1 MFEATA
7 PSTLRALAELELP
20 RVRQKLDEIAVRLA
34 GSQADADELVANAL
48 ALVGD
53 PARLPWDGSGDFAR
67 HMAFVMR
74 DVWIVEQSRAH
85 LGLDLRESLAAD
97 DPVALKVYDATCRG
111 LEAPAE
117 IAEALRAPLKEVEK
131 ALRRIVY
138 RAARIK
144 EKDDAALAKKRKP
157 RSVIGIGRPRT
168 GQDRS

>member
-7 PSTLRALAELELP
+7 PSTLRALAELERP

-34 GSQADADELVANAL
+34 GSQADADELVATAL

-74 DVWIVEQSRAH
+74 DVWIAEQSRAH

-111 LEAPAE
+111 LDAPAE

-144 EKDDAALAKKRKP
+144 ERDDAALARKRKP

>member
-7 PSTLRALAELELP
+7 PSTLRALAELAIP
-20 RVRQKLDEIAVRLA
+20 RVRQKLDELAVRLT
-34 GSQADADELVANAL
+34 GSETDADELVASAL
-48 ALVGD
+48 ALVCD
-53 PARLPWDGSGDFAR
+53 PARSPWDGSGEFTR
-67 HMAFVMR
+67 HMALAMR
-74 DVWIVEQSRAH
+74 DLWIAEHSRVH
-85 LGLDLRESLAAD
+85 LGLALRASLAAD

-117 IAEALRAPLKEVEK
+117 IAEALRAPVKEVDK

-144 EKDDAALAKKRKP
+144 EKDDAALAKRRKP

>member
-7 PSTLRALAELELP
+7 PSTLRALAALALP
-20 RVRQKLDEIAVRLA
+20 RVRQKLDELAVRLA
-34 GSQADADELVANAL
+34 GSEADADELVANAL
-48 ALVGD
+48 ALVCD
-53 PARLPWDGSGDFAR
+53 PARSPWDGSGDFTR

-74 DVWIVEQSRAH
+74 DVWLAEQSRAH
-85 LGLDLRESLAAD
+85 LGLELRESLAAD
-97 DPVALKVYDATCRG
+97 DPVALKVFDATCSG
-111 LEAPAE
+111 LEAPAA

-157 RSVIGIGRPRT
+157 RNVIGLGRPRT